1 MKTVSQKQDM
11 ITELRN
17 EDTDLRNAAVAA
29 NRELYPNDAVR
40 IKEIYAEIKDLEAS
54 IELDQEGDD
63 MRTRLDA
70 TVGEGIRP
78 DPDDAPGGHRFIAH
92 AKKAPPNP
100 RDRFQT
106 FGEQLLRVRNACAD
120 SPVIDPR
127 LTIQAATGMSEGVPA
142 DGGFLVQ
149 EDFSTEIFRLIHET
163 GILASR
169 CRSFPISANSNK
181 FKINTIS
188 ETSRANGGRWG
199 GIQVYRKNEG
209 AAKEASELEFGQIE
223 MSLEKMTG
231 LVYATDELLE
241 DAATLEA
248 FINMALSEEFGFKL
262 DDEIINGTGV
272 GQCKGIMNAACLVTV
287 SKDVGQPAKTLI
299 PENIVDMWA
308 RLWARC
314 RPNAVWYINQD
325 IEPQLHLMNVAV
337 GTGGQMVYMSPGG
350 LSASPYATLY
360 GRPVIAIEQCQTLGT
375 SGDIILADLSQYALI
390 EKGGMQAAS
399 SIHVKFLTDET
410 TFRFVMRNNGQPLW
424 SSALTPF
431 KGGATKTLSPFV
443 VLETRA

>member
-1 MKTVSQKQDM
+1 MQAQIV
-11 ITELRN
+11 ELRN
-17 EDTDLRNAAVAA
+17 EDADLRNAASNT
-29 NRELYPNDAVR
+29 NRELSLAEATR
-40 IKEIYAEIKDLEAS
+40 IETIYNEIEALEAA
-54 IELDQEGDD
+54 IALDKRGND
-63 MRTRLDA
+63 MRTRLDETA
-70 TVGEGIRP
+70 SEPNRP
-78 DPDDAPGGHRFIAH
+78 DPADGPSGHIAH
-92 AKKAPPNP
+92 AAKPPPNP
-100 RDRFQT
+100 KDRFGS
-106 FGEQLLRVRNACAD
+106 FGEQLLRVVHACAD

-127 LTIQAATGMSEGVPA
+127 LTAIQAATGLSEGVPS

-149 EDFSTEIFRLIHET
+149 EDFSTEIFRRVYET

-169 CRSFPISANSNK
+169 CRSFPISSNSNK

-188 ETSRANGGRWG
+188 ETSRANGSRWG
-199 GIQVYRKNEG
+199 GVQVYRTNEAG
-209 AAKEASELEFGQIE
+209 AKTPSELDFGQIE

-231 LVYATDELLE
+231 LVYATDELLD

-248 FINMALSEEFGFKL
+248 FINMALAEEFGFKL
-262 DDEIINGTGV
+262 DDEIINGSGV
-272 GQCKGIMNAACLVTV
+272 GQCLGIMSAPCLVSV
-287 SKDVGQPAKTLI
+287 AKEVGQLAATII
-299 PENIVDMWA
+299 PENIVAMWA
-308 RLWARC
+308 RMWARS
-314 RPNAVWYINQD
+314 RLNAVWYINQD

-337 GTGGQMVYMSPGG
+337 GTGGQMVYMPPGG

-390 EKGGMQAAS
+390 EKGGLQAAS
-399 SIHVKFLTDET
+399 SIHVKFIYDET

-443 VLETRA
+443 VLDDRS